1 MPEAASTL
9 EAELQGYRQLA
20 GMVNA
25 VVGMNVA
32 GVTHEESLRRPTP
45 GGNCLNWVIGHL
57 LWVYNG
63 FLPLLDQAPVFPDGA
78 LERYRRGGPPL
89 DHASDAV
96 EFGALMTAWNEAAAR
111 VDAGLAALSP
121 ERLDGPGVRTGADS
135 VDESFRASVTTV
147 MFHQA
152 YHAGQTGVL
161 RRLIGREGAIR

>member
-1 MPEAASTL
+1 MAEAASTL
-9 EAELQGYRQLA
+9 ETELQGYRQLA
-20 GMVNA
+20 GMASA

-32 GVTHEESLRRPTP
+32 GVTHEDSLRRPAP

-57 LWVYNG
+57 VWVYNG
-63 FLPLLDQAPVFPDGA
+63 FLPLLDQPPVLPEGA
-78 LERYRRGGPPL
+78 LERYRRGAPPL
-89 DHASDAV
+89 DGGRDAI
-96 EFGALMTAWNEAAAR
+96 EFGALMAAWNEASAR
-111 VDAGLAALSP
+111 VDAGLARLSP
-121 ERLDGPGVRTGADS
+121 ERLDGAGVRTGADS